1 MTYPY
6 SEDELLPI
14 SALSHLKYCE
24 RRCALIH
31 IEQVWSENRLTAE
44 GQLLHEKVHEREDE
58 SRGDLRIARGLRL
71 RSLALGLYGVADV
84 VEFHKQPDGSWQAFP
99 VEYKR
104 GKPKPNICD
113 EVQLCAQAMCLGEML
128 NTQVSCGAVF
138 YGLPRRRMDVEITPS
153 LREQTESAAKRLH
166 ELIRSGVTPTAE
178 YEKKCRSCSLFDLC
192 MPKRIG
198 GGKRNVDAYL
208 KEMIA

>member
-1 MTYPY
+1 MLY
-6 SEDELLPI
+6 SEDELLP
-14 SALSHLKYCE
+14 LSGLQHLLFCE
-24 RRCALIH
+24 RQCALIH
-31 IEQVWSENRLTAE
+31 IEQVWDENRLTAE
-44 GQLLHEKVHEREDE
+44 GRLLHEKVHEREDE
-58 SRGDLRIARGLRL
+58 TRNDVKIARGLRL
-71 RSLALGLYGVADV
+71 RSLALGLYGMADV

-113 EVQLCAQAMCLGEML
+113 EVQLCAQAMCLEEML
-128 NTQVSCGAVF
+128 NARVSSGAIF
-138 YGLPRRRMDVEITPS
+138 YGLPRRRMDVEITLS

-166 ELIRSGVTPTAE
+166 ELVKSGVTPPAE

-198 GGKRNVDAYL
+198 DGKRSVDAYL
-208 KEMIA
+208 KEMVA